1 MPLRFRRVVR
11 MVASCA
17 RMSIVL
23 ALGCC
28 LVSGSAGA
36 DDPILL
42 RVKVFPTAKILPM
55 FVGNGFQR
63 SHKSDGS

>member
-17 RMSIVL
+17 RLSIVL
-23 ALGCC
+23 ALGCWP
-28 LVSGSAGA
+28 VIGSAGA
-36 DDPILL
+36 ADPTLL
-42 RVKVFPTAKILPM
+42 RVKVFPAAKTLSM

-63 SHKSDGS
+63 SHKSDAS